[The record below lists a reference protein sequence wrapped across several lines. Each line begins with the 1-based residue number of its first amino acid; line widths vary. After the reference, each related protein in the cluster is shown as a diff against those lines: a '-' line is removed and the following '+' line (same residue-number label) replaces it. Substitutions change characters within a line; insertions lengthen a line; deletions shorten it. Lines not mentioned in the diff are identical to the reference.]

1 MSLVPVKL
9 KRLTKV
15 AKAPKFATPGSHC
28 FDLRACFDWHD
39 KIDCFSLHSGGRSIS
54 QIYPEKLD
62 CRGIGL
68 WLDPNHVYRLPTGLA
83 FDTPT
88 GYAIKIFI
96 RSSSA
101 YRRGITLV
109 NSVGVIDSDY
119 RDELFLLVRSESRHL
134 IVNEERIAQ
143 GELVRSKIKPEFRE
157 IDEVNITW
165 SKNHVLPD
173 SRIGGI
179 GSTGAE

>member
-1 MSLVPVKL
+1 MSLVPVKF
-9 KRLTKV
+9 KRLNSRS
-15 AKAPKFATPGSHC
+15 KAPEFATPGSHC
-28 FDLRACFDWHD
+28 FDLRVCFDWHD
-39 KIDCFSLHSGGRSIS
+39 KIECFSLHSGGRSIG
-54 QIYPEKLD
+54 QIYPEKLP

-68 WLDPNHVYRLPTGLA
+68 WLDPDHVYRLPTGLA
-83 FDTPT
+83 FDIPM
-88 GYAIKIFI
+88 GYALKIFI

-134 IVNEERIAQ
+134 LVNEERIAQ

-157 IDEVNITW
+157 IEELNYV
-165 SKNHVLPD
+165 D

-179 GSTGAE
+179 GSTGVE